1 MYLLEVSVPEAT
13 VKGDCTI
20 SFGSQTSIIEV
31 PFRNKVTFKH
41 PEPQKVKLHLTFSS
55 LSHEVHRFEVPV
67 RNFFVQGLL
76 DEWFSIDADPMESP
90 VRRRNFYEEEYL
102 QASISTKGSSPDK
115 KSVRRFRVVCT
126 IKKQGEEEAADDCHK
141 CLQFEKLLDAVQK
154 ENEQLKNAR
163 LKAGRRG
170 ASMSVEELDEARQ
183 NTVEYGKWAHELQV
197 LRLQLKESQQK
208 RLELQSL
215 LAEAS
220 AQTRETAEDFTAK
233 VQYLSNEVRAANA
246 ASRPEQATS
255 EALALQ
261 AELTALK
268 AELSS
273 KKLGASNLS
282 SLKGALERAKAS
294 MNFADEQVKRL
305 TAESRAKTEEF
316 RAVEVEWEKINS
328 ELTEERRGLR
338 ERLDQLVVKLR
349 AKSDESEAYHIEI
362 CKLKARLAERE
373 LAAELATTQD
383 QAAAR
388 HEERARDLEEQNEAL
403 LQTLRETE
411 EEQKATLTQIKH
423 QIVALERERKLL
435 EAKAERTA
443 ESFRQ
448 HEAELTELRADN
460 LKLKALA
467 VVQERD
473 VKGRSDREQLAEQL
487 KVYEQASQNV
497 KDELTQQVEVL
508 TDELILQ
515 ADKAEQAQRQLT
527 ELQAQSPR
535 EKERSRRS
543 RYSASKNDPVDSALA
558 DYLNRYSDLPVEFK
572 REEPGVYLFGTRK
585 VIVRLEQGR
594 IVVRVGGGYM
604 TLEEFVEVYSPLEV
618 QKLSESMELG
628 RSSSVE
634 RIRAH
639 LVSKLNEGWN
649 PCIGVS
655 RRRSPSPLRS

>member
-13 VKGDCTI
+13 VKGDCTL

-31 PFRNKVTFKH
+31 PFRNTVTFKH
-41 PEPQKVKLHLTFSS
+41 PEPQKVKLHFTFSS

-76 DEWFSIDADPMESP
+76 DEWFSIDPDPNESP

-102 QASISTKGSSPDK
+102 QASTSTKGSSPDR
-115 KSVRRFRVVCT
+115 KSGRRFRVVCT
-126 IKKQGEEEAADDCHK
+126 VKKQEEEEGADCQK
-141 CLQFEKLLDAVQK
+141 CLQFEKLLDALQK
-154 ENEQLKNAR
+154 ENEQLKSSR
-163 LKAGRRG
+163 LKASRRG
-170 ASMSVEELDEARQ
+170 ASISVEELDEARQ
-183 NTVEYGKWAHELQV
+183 NTMEYGKWAHELQV

-220 AQTRETAEDFTAK
+220 AQTRATAEDFTAK
-233 VQYLSNEVRAANA
+233 VQYLSDEVRAAT
-246 ASRPEQATS
+246 SRGKAEQSTS
-255 EALALQ
+255 ESLALQ

-273 KKLGASNLS
+273 KKLGVYNFS
-282 SLKGALERAKAS
+282 SVKGALERAKAS
-294 MNFADEQVKRL
+294 MGYADEQVKRL

-316 RAVEVEWEKINS
+316 RAVEEEWEKINS

-349 AKSDESEAYHIEI
+349 AKSDESEAIHIEN
-362 CKLKARLAERE
+362 CRLKARLAERE
-373 LAAELATTQD
+373 LTAELVATQD
-383 QAAAR
+383 QVVTR
-388 HEERARDLEEQNEAL
+388 HEARARDLEERNEAL
-403 LQTLRETE
+403 LQTLMETE
-411 EEQKATLTQIKH
+411 EGHRATITQIKQ
-423 QIVALERERKLL
+423 QIAALERERKSL

-443 ESFRQ
+443 ESLRHNQ
-448 HEAELTELRADN
+448 TELTELRADN

-467 VVQERD
+467 AVQERD

-487 KVYEQASQNV
+487 KVYEQVSQDV
-497 KDELTQQVEVL
+497 KDKLTQQVEVL

-515 ADKAEQAQRQLT
+515 ADKAEQALRQIT
-527 ELQAQSPR
+527 ELQAQSSK
-535 EKERSRRS
+535 EEERSRRS
-543 RYSASKNDPVDSALA
+543 RYKASKNDPVDSALA
-558 DYLNRYSDLPVEFK
+558 DYINRYSDLPVEFK

-585 VIVRLEQGR
+585 IIVRLEQGR
-594 IVVRVGGGYM
+594 VIVRVGGGYM
-604 TLEEFVEVYSPLEV
+604 TLEEFVEVYTPMEV
-618 QKLSESMELG
+618 QKLSQSMELG

-634 RIRAH
+634 RVRAH

-655 RRRSPSPLRS
+655 HRRSPSPLRC